1 MKEYGLGF
9 KKCED
14 KDTAKCVVAKHGGKL
29 YDAHQEY
36 CYYCIFYL
44 ATEEQEAEIDKELIS
59 LGLLE
64 DETPSEFK

>member
-1 MKEYGLGF
+1 MNKYGLGF

-14 KDTAKCVVAKHGGKL
+14 KDIAKSIIAKHGGKL

-44 ATEEQEAEIDKELIS
+44 ATEEQEAEIDRELIS

>member
-1 MKEYGLGF
+1 MEKYGLGF

-14 KDTAKCVVAKHGGKL
+14 KDTAKGVVAKHGGKL
-29 YDAHQEY
+29 YDSRQEY
-36 CYYCIFYL
+36 CYYCIYYL